1 MKSTGPR
8 TLIGKQRTRLN
19 ATKHGIFSSVALLDG
34 ESRDEF
40 DSLKE
45 GLEKYYDP
53 RGVLE
58 KILVN
63 MLVIL
68 FWRYRR
74 LLIAETA
81 EIQTGIAFPDRN
93 TRHQAPSVVTVRVET
108 DGVHYDNLMHGI
120 ADPEYRDK
128 CLGLLADLKTSIG
141 TGGFDT
147 NRDSAILTALYGAH
161 KNSEGRPT
169 LYHQY
174 RAWISK
180 AGCSEEERQK
190 NGFASLEQ
198 CKSNF
203 LEEVEEEIRRLERY
217 KAVESDRMKQAALRH
232 YVPGSSQ
239 PGHLLRYETSLLRNM
254 DRVLAWLERVQ
265 RLRLGHPV
273 PPAIKV
279 NVSSS

>member
-1 MKSTGPR
+1 MSTGPR
-8 TLIGKQRTRLN
+8 TFIGKQRTRLN
-19 ATKHGIFSSVALLDG
+19 ATKHGIFSSVVLLDG
-34 ESRDEF
+34 ESRYEF

-63 MLVIL
+63 MLFIL

-81 EIQTGIAFPDRN
+81 EIQAGIAFPDRN
-93 TRHQAPSVVTVRVET
+93 TKHQATRVVTVRVTTE
-108 DGVHYDNLMHGI
+108 GEHYGNLMDGI

-128 CLGLLADLKTSIG
+128 CLGLLANLKTSIG

-147 NRDSAILTALYGAH
+147 SRDSAILNELYGAH

-169 LYHQY
+169 LYQQY

-180 AGCSEEERQK
+180 AGCSEEERKK
-190 NGFASLEQ
+190 NGFASPEQ
-198 CKSNF
+198 CKSSF
-203 LEEVEEEIRRLERY
+203 LEEVEVEIRRLERY

-239 PGHLLRYETSLLRNM
+239 PGHLLRYETSLLRSI

-265 RLRLGHPV
+265 RMRLGHAA
-273 PPAIKV
+273 PPPV
-279 NVSSS
+279 NVNLTSL